1 MSCVP
6 LGLWIRKTWRG
17 CESCE
22 MNEGNQ
28 AASLPPLF
36 HGGWLRFVIGVVIV
50 AAVSGSLGALFLV
63 SLDFVT
69 RFHAV
74 HPMMLL
80 GLPVVGMFLAW
91 MYQRWG
97 GNAGQGTHLLVK
109 EMHELHGN
117 VPLRLVPM
125 VLLATLITHAFG
137 GSAGREGTAVQMGGG
152 IAATVNRIFSLEKNQ
167 QRLLLMAGI
176 AAGFGAVFGTPWAGA
191 IFAVELPVRGRWH
204 WRLLPTALA
213 AAWLGYAACLAWG
226 VHHTDYRGCGLT
238 RDGLAVPSFT
248 LGIAVITA
256 ALCFG
261 LTGRLFVAASDLA
274 TRGFARAWE
283 SPVWRAFWGGVLVIL
298 MVMLCGSADYLG
310 LGVTAM
316 RDGGV
321 SILSSFE
328 PGGADDWSWA
338 WKLLFTVITLSSGF
352 KGGEVTPLFFI
363 GAALGNVLG
372 SRMGMPVELFAG
384 LGLIAVFAGAA
395 KTPLSC
401 TILGMEIFGLHDAMW
416 FALACLIAYFVSGKE
431 GIYRYQK

>member
-1 MSCVP
+1 
-6 LGLWIRKTWRG
+6 
-17 CESCE
+17 
-22 MNEGNQ
+22 MNEENQ
-28 AASLPPLF
+28 AAAMPPLSY
-36 HGGWLRFVIGVVIV
+36 GEWMRFGFGIFIV
-50 AAVSGSLGALFLV
+50 SAVSGSLGALFLV
-63 SLDFVT
+63 SLDLVT
-69 RFHAV
+69 HFHAV
-74 HPMMLL
+74 HPLMLL
-80 GLPVVGMFLAW
+80 GLPVAGMFLAW
-91 MYQRWG
+91 MYQRLG
-97 GNAGQGTHLLVK
+97 GNAVQGTHLLV
-109 EMHELHGN
+109 EEIHELRGN

-125 VLLATLITHAFG
+125 VLFSTLITHAFG

-152 IAATVNRIFSLEKNQ
+152 IAATVSRIFSLGKNQ

-204 WRLLPTALA
+204 WRLLPA
-213 AAWLGYAACLAWG
+213 AIVASWLGHATCLAWG

-238 RDGLAVPSFT
+238 LDGLAMPSLS
-248 LGIAVITA
+248 LGIAVVTA

-261 LTGRLFVAASDLA
+261 LTARLFVGASDLA
-274 TRGFARAWE
+274 SRGFALAWV
-283 SPVWRAFWGGVLVIL
+283 SPVWRAFWGGLLVIL
-298 MVMLCGSADYLG
+298 LVMLCGSADYLG

-363 GAALGNVLG
+363 GAALGNLLG
-372 SRMGMPVELFAG
+372 LRMGMPVELFAG

-401 TILGMEIFGLHDAMW
+401 TILGMEIFGLHNTMW
-416 FALACLIAYFVSGKE
+416 FALACLIAYLVSGKE